1 MYFISGRIINVR
13 DCRSLP
19 KTDRL
24 ALKTDESLYSGSSI
38 DGRKLVMTDRL
49 GARNAI
55 AIPILP
61 LWLRVFG
68 VISAVG
74 ALVYFS
80 IVPAP
85 GTGSISSGPFGII
98 PYSVWLHFLGY
109 MGLAIALCY
118 ASHDVPRSRGQLLLG
133 AFVLTVGIGTIIEF
147 IQLTLPTRTF
157 SVLDIVVNAVG
168 AGVGI
173 FLWGVTI
180 YIVGQYP
187 PDS

>member
-1 MYFISGRIINVR
+1 MYFISGHSITVR

-19 KTDRL
+19 KTDCL
-24 ALKTDESLYSGSSI
+24 ALTTDESLYSESNI
-38 DGRKLVMTDRL
+38 DDRQLAMTDRL
-49 GARNAI
+49 GTRNSI
-55 AIPILP
+55 AIPVLP
-61 LWLRVFG
+61 LWLRVLG

-147 IQLTLPTRTF
+147 VQLTLPTRTF
-157 SVLDIVVNAVG
+157 SVFDIVVNAIG
-168 AGVGI
+168 AGIGV
-173 FLWGVTI
+173 FLWGVTM

-187 PDS
+187 TNS